1 MTSYY
6 RKCKHCGRRIQMRQ
20 MPEGQWVAWE
30 GYDTIHDCNNPP
42 IRADKKTGWINFPD
56 LEQEQ
61 EETNLYGELEFSD
74 IEIEG
79 RTHERPE
86 SSDSAHSKKSTAY
99 SSHRWN
105 IPEWLKTLLAWII
118 FFGVLILFSEVC

>member
-1 MTSYY
+1 
-6 RKCKHCGRRIQMRQ
+6 

-61 EETNLYGELEFSD
+61 EETNLYGELEFPD

-86 SSDSAHSKKSTAY
+86 SFKQKGRKFHDISTHTEASASPEAEYPESSDSA
-99 SSHRWN
+99 HRWN